1 MSKLFTIFLFLI
13 LLNCSKD
20 EVLTFNQ
27 CKEPKNGYNKFRNM
41 YEDIIIEINFSKKIL
56 KETRIFSESHL
67 NLERERIKNLLTEEQ
82 LKKQIKKKE
91 EEIYLIKS
99 SNNGIV
105 EAISES
111 RVEKLK
117 LKRNILFNIKDKK
130 YEYSSSLTNIK
141 SQFDCR

>member
-1 MSKLFTIFLFLI
+1 MKKVIRLTESELI
-13 LLNCSKD
+13 SLI
-20 EVLTFNQ
+20 
-27 CKEPKNGYNKFRNM
+27 KETV
-41 YEDIIIEINFSKKIL
+41 ISSKKIL

-111 RVEKLK
+111 FLETLK
-117 LKRNILFNIKDKK
+117 FKRNILFNIKDKK

-141 SQFDCR
+141 SQFECR